1 MENIFC
7 LTISIPG
14 CVVIVVD
21 LVVEAMAVNV
31 VVVFL
36 VSVSVVF
43 VNGEV
48 VIVIFE
54 VVFMFVVESLVSKR
68 DD

>member
-1 MENIFC
+1 MNM
-7 LTISIPG
+7 
-14 CVVIVVD
+14 V
-21 LVVEAMAVNV
+21 A
-31 VVVFL
+31 VFL